1 MEADVIDLVSQ
12 VAKAAL
18 AGDWRLAAA
27 AGLVLFV
34 WAARRYAAKLLPW
47 FATDEGGAG
56 LVLLCGFAAT
66 LATSIG
72 TGAAIGL
79 GTLWAA
85 MQTSFVAAGGW
96 TVGKRLLRALW
107 AWLKPKLF
115 KGGGASPP
123 PAPATP

>member
-1 MEADVIDLVSQ
+1 MEADALDLVGQ

-18 AGDWRLAAA
+18 AGDWRMVAA

-34 WAARRYAAKLLPW
+34 WAARRYAVKLVPW

-66 LATSIG
+66 LATSIS
-72 TGAAIGL
+72 TGAALGIG
-79 GTLWAA
+79 TVWAA
-85 MQTSFVAAGGW
+85 LQTSFVAAGGW

-107 AWLKPKLF
+107 AWLKPKVF
-115 KGGGASPP
+115 RGGSPP
-123 PAPATP
+123 AAPATP